1 MCFYNSGCG
10 CRRNSNTT
18 YIGVPGPT
26 GPVGPAGPI
35 GPQGPVGPQGPTG
48 ATGATGPQGPIG
60 LTGAT
65 GATGPQGPIGLTG
78 ATGATGATGPQGP
91 VGPQGPQGPA
101 GTLVN
106 QNATLYNT
114 ATQTVTSGTALTVP
128 TVLTNNGLTAS
139 TNSLT
144 VPATGTYL
152 VSYTVNTA
160 TGATGTDNVSI
171 GINGVTQAAT
181 QRPLS
186 TTSSTGGSYITNLT
200 ANDVI
205 TLVPTATGATDITAT
220 GGPSATLTV
229 VRIA

>member
-10 CRRNSNTT
+10 CRRYSNTT
-18 YIGVPGPT
+18 YIGVPGPA
-26 GPVGPAGPI
+26 GPTGPAGPI
-35 GPQGPVGPQGPTG
+35 GPQGPVGPQGPTGATG

-65 GATGPQGPIGLTG
+65 GATGPQGP
-78 ATGATGATGPQGP
+78 QGP

-101 GTLVN
+101 GSTPN

-114 ATQTVTSGTALTVP
+114 ASQTLTSGTALTVP

-152 VSYTVNTA
+152 VSYTVNRT
-160 TGATGTDNVSI
+160 TGTSNTDSVGIAIGGTLQAGTQMSLSSSQGVS
-171 GINGVTQAAT
+171 GTYV
-181 QRPLS
+181 L
-186 TTSSTGGSYITNLT
+186 NLT
-200 ANDVI
+200 NGNVI
-205 TLVPTATGATDITAT
+205 TLVPTISGTSTVNNT